1 MVRAREN
8 ETILDFS
15 WNQMV
20 QAVYQK
26 YPNPH
31 NKNAR
36 VSDILNRSVD
46 SENRI
51 CSERYSGNEFPVPDI
66 INSTFYTF
74 TGIRFPRLGFSYE
87 YSILDK
93 KNSSL
98 KQFSHNY
105 TMGSF
110 LRFIESI
117 EYSAHGEGQC
127 KMKQTWHV
135 YTLVHPWI
143 DGWFEDRFLGI
154 CQNNAKD
161 GINGVKW
168 VADKL
173 NSGDAGIINLNE
185 FREKLKIFYEENI
198 EKTIEDTIET
208 VQETVETVQ
217 EEIQEKSGEIT
228 KKIEELYCE
237 TQESIEHAICDE
249 VPKTVE
255 RIRNYSESKNM

>member
-1 MVRAREN
+1 M
-8 ETILDFS
+8 
-15 WNQMV
+15 
-20 QAVYQK
+20 
-26 YPNPH
+26 
-31 NKNAR
+31 
-36 VSDILNRSVD
+36 
-46 SENRI
+46 
-51 CSERYSGNEFPVPDI
+51 G
-66 INSTFYTF
+66 
-74 TGIRFPRLGFSYE
+74 
-87 YSILDK
+87 DK

-135 YTLVHPWI
+135 YTLINPWI

-173 NSGDAGIINLNE
+173 NSGDAGIINLKE
-185 FREKLKIFYEENI
+185 FREKLKIFYE
-198 EKTIEDTIET
+198 
-208 VQETVETVQ
+208 ETVETVQ

-249 VPKTVE
+249 VPKTVK